1 MREEEREYFS
11 NNSEMATF
19 SRLFEWLHFKEKP
32 FIVREFRVKTSE
44 LYLPQVLRVPTLDVQ
59 CGAVFIHAYRKPALL
74 ETPA

>member
-1 MREEEREYFS
+1 
-11 NNSEMATF
+11 MATF

-59 CGAVFIHAYRKPALL
+59 CGAVFIHA
-74 ETPA
+74 